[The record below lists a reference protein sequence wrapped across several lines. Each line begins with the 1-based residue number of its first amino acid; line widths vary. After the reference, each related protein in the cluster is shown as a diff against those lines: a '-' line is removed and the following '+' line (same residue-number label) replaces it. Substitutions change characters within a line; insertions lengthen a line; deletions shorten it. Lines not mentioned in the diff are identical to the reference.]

1 VEGGACEGGVVEG
14 GGPRSAH
21 RHIQHHQWL
30 FVTVDATRAFKQ
42 VLQGQSFTATALFE
56 SFDFEDEFI
65 ALVTVDPDD
74 ATADTAATNVR
85 LSKNFN
91 SHTEDKSS

>member
-1 VEGGACEGGVVEG
+1 VVEGGAHR
-14 GGPRSAH
+14 PPD

-91 SHTEDKSS
+91 SHTEDKSL